1 MDSSDEEFFASSN
14 TVDFITNKQREYSVH
29 PINQNRRED
38 GEFYRL
44 YSDLREFP
52 EKFRSYTRMD
62 METFDFILD
71 MIKAKLL
78 KDWTNFN
85 KQPIFPCE
93 RLIVTLRH
101 LATGSSYTTHGFSFR
116 MGRATVAA
124 IVRETCQVLW
134 EVLQPIYMPP
144 PTEQMFRTVAEGFWT
159 RWNFPNCVGA
169 IDGKHIRIQC
179 PAGAGSLYYNYKQYH
194 SIVLQAVADSNCKF
208 LMVEVGGYGKQSD
221 GGTFNASDMF
231 RMMNE
236 GTLNVPPVTALPDPD
251 LPTKMPHVFVGDEVK
266 FVSGM
271 RVLQPTIFQGEKLRR
286 MRFRYNE
293 QQMETL
299 IEID

>member
-1 MDSSDEEFFASSN
+1 MLIVLFTVNMDSSDEEFFASSS

-93 RLIVTLRH
+93 RLIVTLR
-101 LATGSSYTTHGFSFR
+101 YK
-116 MGRATVAA
+116 TV
-124 IVRETCQVLW
+124 
-134 EVLQPIYMPP
+134 
-144 PTEQMFRTVAEGFWT
+144 
-159 RWNFPNCVGA
+159 
-169 IDGKHIRIQC
+169 D
-179 PAGAGSLYYNYKQYH
+179 
-194 SIVLQAVADSNCKF
+194 
-208 LMVEVGGYGKQSD
+208 
-221 GGTFNASDMF
+221 
-231 RMMNE
+231 
-236 GTLNVPPVTALPDPD
+236 LNTD
-251 LPTKMPHVFVGDEVK
+251 L
-266 FVSGM
+266 
-271 RVLQPTIFQGEKLRR
+271 
-286 MRFRYNE
+286 N
-293 QQMETL
+293 
-299 IEID
+299 